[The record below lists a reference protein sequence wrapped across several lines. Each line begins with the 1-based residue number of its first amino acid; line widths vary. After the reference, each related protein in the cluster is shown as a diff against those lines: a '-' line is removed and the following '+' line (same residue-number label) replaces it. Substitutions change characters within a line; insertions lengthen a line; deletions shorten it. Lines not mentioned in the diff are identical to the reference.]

1 MVEEFIS
8 IDDAIRLIDKDTRKD
23 PVVDVDY
30 MVNASPYIRVN
41 GNFTIKLLTRAADG
55 RIVENGVKFVQIAS
69 EWDKSRLKHAIF
81 EHYKN
86 ATGKEIIE
94 ESIGLKSLTTTI
106 DEDKNPSGMLR
117 AMDKPMTKLGDST
130 NGGSQVV
137 EE

>member
-94 ESIGLKSLTTTI
+94 ESIGAI
-106 DEDKNPSGMLR
+106 FCE
-117 AMDKPMTKLGDST
+117 
-130 NGGSQVV
+130 
-137 EE
+137 